1 MFEQDYIMRLV
12 KEMIR
17 MLLKLLFNIDTESP
31 STDLMESVEQRAF
44 LNELLDMID
53 KGKINEAE
61 NLLFN
66 PENTIKK
73 DNLKTALLFYSYL
86 NEKDNDFLE
95 ANNYSRDEIRS
106 GIKEIAGECGMDGIV
121 GMFLEEM

>member
-86 NEKDNDFLE
+86 NEKDDDFLE

-106 GIKEIAGECGMDGIV
+106 GIKEIAGECGMDGIA

>member
-31 STDLMESVEQRAF
+31 STDLMENVEQRAF

-61 NLLFN
+61 NLLFD

-86 NEKDNDFLE
+86 LQYK
-95 ANNYSRDEIRS
+95 Y
-106 GIKEIAGECGMDGIV
+106 G
-121 GMFLEEM
+121 

>member
-61 NLLFN
+61 Y
-66 PENTIKK
+66 
-73 DNLKTALLFYSYL
+73 KTLVTVEDQYKQAQ
-86 NEKDNDFLE
+86 
-95 ANNYSRDEIRS
+95 
-106 GIKEIAGECGMDGIV
+106 
-121 GMFLEEM
+121 

>member
-31 STDLMESVEQRAF
+31 STDLMENVEQRAF

-61 NLLFN
+61 NLLFD

-106 GIKEIAGECGMDGIV
+106 GIKEIAGECGKIAH
-121 GMFLEEM
+121 LAR

>member
-106 GIKEIAGECGMDGIV
+106 GIKEIAGECGMDGIA

>member
-1 MFEQDYIMRLV
+1 MFEQDYIMRLI

-31 STDLMESVEQRAF
+31 SSDLMENVEQRAF
-44 LNELLDMID
+44 LNELMDMID

-61 NLLFN
+61 NLLFDL
-66 PENTIKK
+66 ENTIKK

-86 NEKDNDFLE
+86 LQYK
-95 ANNYSRDEIRS
+95 Y
-106 GIKEIAGECGMDGIV
+106 G
-121 GMFLEEM
+121 

>member
-1 MFEQDYIMRLV
+1 MFEQDYIMRLI

-31 STDLMESVEQRAF
+31 SSDLMESVEQRAF

-86 NEKDNDFLE
+86 NEKDDDFLE
-95 ANNYSRDEIRS
+95 AHNYSRDEIRS
-106 GIKEIAGECGMDGIV
+106 GIKEIAGECGMDGIA

>member
-31 STDLMESVEQRAF
+31 STDLMENVEQRAF

-61 NLLFN
+61 NLLFD

-86 NEKDNDFLE
+86 NEKDDDFLE

-106 GIKEIAGECGMDGIV
+106 GIKEIAGECGMDGIA